1 MRNPR
6 IPPPSSK
13 IMKKSFTSRR
23 RTLFVAHIF
32 KAMYFENLKK
42 KRSLSSW
49 LKSSRFIKND
59 DI

>member
-1 MRNPR
+1 M
-6 IPPPSSK
+6 PPPSSK

-23 RTLFVAHIF
+23 RTLFVEHIF